1 MTQFTRGP
9 GAMKCPNQ
17 HSFVRAECLC
27 VLEKEVQILDVGLEL
42 SPAVAAQVDVLAGEI
57 IQQLERWA
65 AG

>member
-1 MTQFTRGP
+1 
-9 GAMKCPNQ
+9 MKCPNQ

-42 SPAVAAQVDVLAGEI
+42 SPVVAAQVDVLAGEI